1 MSYNYVLFTDST
13 CDLSNELYEKYDI
26 QRLCLKVNLDG
37 QTYEDNGKDLDPKD
51 LYERMAGGS
60 TPTTMQ
66 VNVQQFIDA
75 FTPTLKNG
83 QDVLYIGFSTGLS
96 GTYNSAHIAATELA
110 DMFPERK
117 IYTVD
122 SLCAAGGEG
131 LLVMLAAQRRLD
143 GASIDELHDYAE
155 ATKLKVS
162 HFFTVNDLFH
172 LHRGGRVSKTSAIIG
187 TLAGIK
193 PAMYVDN
200 NGKLCVGSKVRGRNT
215 ALKTIVN
222 KLSELAEDTEN
233 STAVIN
239 HANAPEE
246 AQMVADMMMEKMH
259 FKEIKIL
266 PLGPVIGTHTGQ
278 GCIAIFAVG
287 SERKW

>member
-1 MSYNYVLFTDST
+1 MNINYVFFTDST

-51 LYERMAGGS
+51 LYERMANGS

-75 FTPTLKNG
+75 FTPSLQAGK
-83 QDVLYIGFSTGLS
+83 DIIYLGFSSGLS
-96 GTYNSAHIAATELA
+96 GTYNSACIAATELSET
-110 DMFPERK
+110 FPERK

-122 SLCAAGGEG
+122 SLAAAGGEG
-131 LLVMLAAQRRLD
+131 LFAILMGQRRLD
-143 GASIDELHDYAE
+143 GANIEELRDWAE
-155 ATKLKVS
+155 ATKFKIM

-193 PAMYVDN
+193 PAMFVDN

-222 KLSELAEDTEN
+222 KLAECAIDTEN
-233 STAVIN
+233 SIGIVN

-246 AQMVADMMMEKMH
+246 AQMVADLMKEKMN
-259 FKEIKIL
+259 FKDVLIL

-278 GCIAIFAVG
+278 GCMAVFAVG